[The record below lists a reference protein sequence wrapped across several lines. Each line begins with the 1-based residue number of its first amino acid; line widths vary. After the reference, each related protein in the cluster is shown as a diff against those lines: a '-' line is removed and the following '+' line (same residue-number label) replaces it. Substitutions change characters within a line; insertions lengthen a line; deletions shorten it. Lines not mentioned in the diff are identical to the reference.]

1 METPPTGLRG
11 EEPEGDDWGSFFEG
25 LEVEENKSSSSSDFG
40 DPNKFG
46 FWDVSDLECLK
57 KKRVLLLKHTVTE
70 QGQVQFCP
78 LR

>member
-11 EEPEGDDWGSFFEG
+11 EEPDGDDWGSFFEG

-46 FWDVSDLECLK
+46 FLDVSDLECLK

>member
-25 LEVEENKSSSSSDFG
+25 LEVDENKSSSSSDFG